1 MATCFA
7 CFGKVAQSA
16 PDQSHSLSW
25 DVCAGPLSQRNLPE
39 PVRATT
45 ARTSG
50 AFFLTDIRAL
60 ARCCCC
66 FSYLSGCEWLWTDSW
81 SCCIQV
87 NEGPSPSR
95 FAGLPTSVVSG
106 VLSKMS
112 LTPVSSSE
120 VSRKLLKGTCS
131 SGSHL
136 HPPETSASIH
146 GMMGTPATGC
156 CRSGP
161 VEVALHL
168 A

>member
-106 VLSKMS
+106 GPMS
-112 LTPVSSSE
+112 RSAVVGSVEDVPDSSFLFRGVPEASQGDMQ
-120 VSRKLLKGTCS
+120 LWQ
-131 SGSHL
+131 
-136 HPPETSASIH
+136 PPPST
-146 GMMGTPATGC
+146 
-156 CRSGP
+156 
-161 VEVALHL
+161 
-168 A
+168 